1 MAGRMTLT
9 ALSLT
14 LTLLASDPAA
24 TAGQPSSANR
34 HPLQA
39 AASTAADVMITAGTV
54 KPKWMRDTVDKR
66 PSALPV
72 LYAAFGAL
80 QMADAYSTR
89 RALSAG
95 AVEANPFMKDA
106 ASSSAS
112 IYAVKAA
119 TAVTSIYLAEKAWKK
134 NRKGAVILM
143 AVVNGVTAAVVARN
157 LRNAR

>member
-1 MAGRMTLT
+1 MAGRMTMT

-24 TAGQPSSANR
+24 TAGQPSSADR
-34 HPLQA
+34 HTLQA
-39 AASTAADVMITAGTV
+39 AVAAADVTITTGTV
-54 KPKWMRDTVDKR
+54 RPKWMSDTADKR

-89 RALSAG
+89 RAMSAG

-106 ASSSAS
+106 ARSSAS
-112 IYAVKAA
+112 MYAVKAA
-119 TAVTSIYLAEKAWKK
+119 TAVTSIYLAERAWKK